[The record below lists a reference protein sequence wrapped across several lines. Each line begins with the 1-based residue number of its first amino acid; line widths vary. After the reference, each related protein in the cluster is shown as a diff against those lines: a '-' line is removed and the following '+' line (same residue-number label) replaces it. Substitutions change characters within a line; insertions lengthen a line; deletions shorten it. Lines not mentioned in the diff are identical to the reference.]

1 MQTLRHAQQ
10 LARLVLVWFM
20 CALGVAV
27 ASPMVHPQAL
37 ELVCSSGGAVK
48 LLVKT
53 DNGVQDMGA
62 HSLDCP
68 LCLLGSAP
76 PLPAQARLPALPVST
91 PLPAAPPGVHAVA
104 PMATPPPARAPPF
117 SLCQS

>member
-1 MQTLRHAQQ
+1 MSTFRSLNRWRWWVMA
-10 LARLVLVWFM
+10 WFFA
-20 CALGVAV
+20 CLGTAV
-27 ASPMVHPQAL
+27 AAPLVQPRTL
-37 ELVCSSGGAVK
+37 EVVCSGAGSALVVHAPGGEAPAGP
-48 LLVKT
+48 L
-53 DNGVQDMGA
+53 G
-62 HSLDCP
+62 LDCA

>member
-1 MQTLRHAQQ
+1 VQPRTLE
-10 LARLVLVWFM
+10 V
-20 CALGVAV
+20 
-27 ASPMVHPQAL
+27 
-37 ELVCSSGGAVK
+37 VCSGAGSALVVHAPGGEAPAGP
-48 LLVKT
+48 L
-53 DNGVQDMGA
+53 G
-62 HSLDCP
+62 LDCA